1 MAKEYSSVELEEKAT
16 AVETQNKRRLS
27 KSPRE
32 GRELDLRNLSFEE
45 KKANSSALKR
55 AESKS
60 IWSVSVFRSNDFWK
74 IYWDALI
81 LVIAVFNSI
90 FIPITLSFGEIKEY
104 LNNQQWYKIVD
115 YTSIVLFISDIFI
128 MMNTTYYDSDGEE
141 IFSKKKIR

>member
-16 AVETQNKRRLS
+16 ALETQNRRRLS
-27 KSPRE
+27 KSSRE
-32 GRELDLRNLSFEE
+32 GREMDLRNLSFEE

-55 AESKS
+55 AENKS